1 MKLLRI
7 LVWAIPGFTL
17 LLSLQFSCFAQSKLY
32 QNMNASERAKFVSEK
47 AKTLGRQISE
57 TEYQLTPSFETEIQV
72 SLNKYVQRLTDS
84 DKSTD
89 PRLIIERSQSQAPL
103 IMTSFKARGVSPLIG
118 LYLAWIESEFVN
130 LSTPSKAGAIG
141 MFQFLP
147 GTGMKFGLTPDEL
160 LDVGKSADAAAQYL
174 ANNTSLFRNDKMRDV
189 LAILAYNRGE
199 QSVKDDLQ
207 RAVNPAEKACSLC
220 ALTAQ
225 RARLNQSL
233 KNDSD
238 YVASFFAAAIFGEN
252 PQAFGLSTPP
262 VSSFGT
268 GN

>member
-7 LVWAIPGFTL
+7 LVWAMAGVTVL
-17 LLSLQFSCFAQSKLY
+17 LTTQFSCFAQTKLY

-47 AKTLGRQISE
+47 SKALGRQISE
-57 TEYQLTPSFETEIQV
+57 TEYQLTPSFETEIQG
-72 SLNKYVQRLTDS
+72 SLDMYVQRLTDS
-84 DKSTD
+84 DKD
-89 PRLIIERSQSQAPL
+89 ADARLIIERSQSQAPL

-130 LSTPSKAGAIG
+130 LSTPNKAGAIG

-160 LDVGKSADAAAQYL
+160 LDVGKSADAAAQYV
-174 ANNTSLFRNDKMRDV
+174 AKSMNLFRNDRMKEV

-199 QSVKDDLQ
+199 KNVKDDLA
-207 RAVNPAEKACSLC
+207 RALNPTDKACTVC
-220 ALTAQ
+220 ALSAQ
-225 RARLNQSL
+225 HAKPNQPP
-233 KNDSD
+233 KDDSD
-238 YVASFFAAAIFGEN
+238 YVARFFAAAIFGEN

-262 VSSFGT
+262 ISSFGT

>member
-1 MKLLRI
+1 MKSLKKF
-7 LVWAIPGFTL
+7 VWALAGLTL
-17 LLSLQFSCFAQSKLY
+17 FVTLQLNCFAQSKLY
-32 QNMNASERAKFVSEK
+32 QNMSASERAKFVSEK

-57 TEYQLTPSFETEIQV
+57 TEYQLTPSFETEIQG
-72 SLNKYVQRLTDS
+72 SLNSYVQRLS
-84 DKSTD
+84 DKHND
-89 PRLIIERSQSQAPL
+89 ARLIIERSQSQAPL
-103 IMTSFKARGVSPLIG
+103 IMTSFRARGVSPLMG

-130 LSTPSKAGAIG
+130 LSAPSKAGAIG

-147 GTGMKFGLTPDEL
+147 QTGMRFGLTPDEL

-174 ANNTSLFRNDKMRDV
+174 AKSMKIFPEDKMKEV

-199 QSVKDDLQ
+199 GNVKDELLQ
-207 RAVNPAEKACSLC
+207 VNDSTEKACSVCSLS
-220 ALTAQ
+220 AQ
-225 RARLNQSL
+225 RAKLNQPPQ
-233 KNDSD
+233 KDSD
-238 YVASFFAAAIFGEN
+238 YVARFFAAAIFGEN